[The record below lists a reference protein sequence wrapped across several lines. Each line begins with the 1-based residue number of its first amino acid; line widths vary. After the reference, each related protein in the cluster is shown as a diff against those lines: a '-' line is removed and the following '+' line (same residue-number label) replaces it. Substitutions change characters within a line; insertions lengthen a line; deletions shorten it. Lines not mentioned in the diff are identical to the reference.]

1 MAQDDKKSVCWCW
14 FFRNHIS
21 YDCHLWYTGKIMVK
35 WWYLKGYFFIFSKFW
50 FFGLLRGSSVK
61 WVRVSVKWYLQ
72 LIFFI
77 FAKIWFFELGGSK
90 GKKWSKMT
98 KKSCL
103 TLYLR
108 NCTTYD
114 CGFWYTCVKWWYIQ
128 LFFHFFKIL
137 TFLGFQGLSINAK
150 RKFWGVPHLQMCVIF
165 FFYFV

>member
-1 MAQDDKKSVCWCW
+1 M
-14 FFRNHIS
+14 I
-21 YDCHLWYTGKIMVK
+21 LWVVK
-35 WWYLKGYFFIFSKFW
+35 GEQCKMSESECKMIPP
-50 FFGLLRGSSVK
+50 VD
-61 WVRVSVKWYLQ
+61 
-72 LIFFI
+72 FFI

-90 GKKWSKMT
+90 GKKLSKMT

-165 FFYFV
+165 FLFCLDLELLIKV